1 MDTFE
6 TRLDAIIA
14 DLNEANNKVPCK
26 ENGIALHH
34 LQQAR
39 KALDDRTSD
48 RAQRQVTG
56 TQIA

>member
-6 TRLDAIIA
+6 TRIDALIV

-34 LQQAR
+34 LQQVR
-39 KALDDRTSD
+39 KALDDRTAD
-48 RAQRQVTG
+48 REQRQVTG